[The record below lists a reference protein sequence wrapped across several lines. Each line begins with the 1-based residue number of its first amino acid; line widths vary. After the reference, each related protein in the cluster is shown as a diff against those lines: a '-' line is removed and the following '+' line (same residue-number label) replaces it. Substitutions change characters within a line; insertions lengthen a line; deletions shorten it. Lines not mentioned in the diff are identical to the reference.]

1 MPSEGYPLS
10 SAQRRLW
17 FLDQLSPG
25 LAHYNVPLV
34 FDVEGD
40 VDLEVLRGCLDEL
53 LRRHETLRTI
63 FDVADGV
70 PPQHILPHQPL
81 QMPIEDLSHLSA
93 DEHGCTLDPLI
104 DREIRRPFDL
114 STGPV
119 LRAAVIR
126 LTAVHHVLILTFHH
140 IAFDAWS

>member
-40 VDLEVLRGCLDEL
+40 VDLEVLGRCLDEL
-53 LRRHETLRTI
+53 VRRHETLRTI
-63 FDVADGV
+63 FDMADGV
-70 PPQHILPHQPL
+70 PRQHILPHQPL
-81 QMPIEDLSHLSA
+81 EIPIEDLSHLPPDERASA
-93 DEHGCTLDPLI
+93 VDPLI

-119 LRAAVIR
+119 
-126 LTAVHHVLILTFHH
+126 
-140 IAFDAWS
+140 